1 MDNPSPP
8 DPSMTHK
15 EPEVKDQPTAESST
29 SNLSVPELSVSENS
43 SACSSDPGAEG
54 TPLPSCFLRI
64 HLSPIMFPRIHL
76 FLMPL
81 LLPHLWRV
89 STPSWLHGLRFCGST
104 SAPSVC

>member
-8 DPSMTHK
+8 DPSTTPE

-43 SACSSDPGAEG
+43 S
-54 TPLPSCFLRI
+54 TPPPWFLRI
-64 HLSPIMFPRIHL
+64 HPSPIMFPRIHL

-81 LLPHLWRV
+81 LLLHPWGA
-89 STPSWLHGLRFCGST
+89 STPSRLHVLRFVITLRQYIS
-104 SAPSVC
+104 SLSLLI